1 MNFSVVLIAKNEA
14 RTLPR
19 LLDSLKEFRDLGGE
33 VILVDTGS
41 VDDTV
46 KVAQESGCRVTEAG
60 ERFITTIDEDLA
72 NKINE
77 KFVVGGEEPIVKK
90 GERLF
95 DYAAARNYAATLASN
110 DMVAMPDCDE
120 IYTKLNLKRLSDLIA
135 AGTEQFEYNF
145 VFSHDAEGAELIK
158 FLHSKFYDRRK
169 LRWVGIIHEVLQKI
183 PGDGPVKSEVLGE
196 DVIKLEHFQN
206 VETNRSG
213 YLRGLA
219 LDCYLN
225 PGNDRN
231 AHYFGRE
238 LYYNK
243 RYLSAIAQL
252 ERHIAMDAWPT
263 EASSSMIFIGDCCM
277 ELNLPMDALSW
288 YQEAFDKEPGRR
300 EPLMKIAEYYWRKGS
315 KAHVA
320 AYVTAA
326 LTIPASGFYANYQP
340 YYENLPH
347 ELLYWALYD
356 TDRRA
361 SKAHFE
367 ACIGY
372 QPLNPKYLH
381 DLQWFY
387 PLPKVS
393 IVVIASPGVDD
404 QLKKCMDSIE
414 ELDYPKDKI
423 ETIIIQDIP
432 VQGVAKRFNE
442 GVAKASGEFIVCVTG
457 AANFDRLAI
466 ITAVKILTDN
476 SKGFGVFNS
485 EVAEKMYRFFIIHNN
500 LCNMLKGVILNE
512 DPGIAYPETD
522 LWEKMD
528 ALNQAINLKRAVVRR
543 V

>member
-1 MNFSVVLIAKNEA
+1 MNFSVVLIARNEA
-14 RTLPR
+14 RTLPH
-19 LLDSLKEFRDLGGE
+19 LLESLKEFRDLGGE

-41 VDDTV
+41 TDDTV
-46 KVAQESGCRVTEAG
+46 KVAQDAGCHVTEAG
-60 ERFITTIDEDLA
+60 ERFVTTIDEDLA
-72 NKINE
+72 QKINE
-77 KFVVGGEEPIVKK
+77 KFVVGGEDPIVRK

-110 DMVAMPDCDE
+110 DMIAMPDCDE
-120 IYTKLNLKRLSDLIA
+120 VYTKLNLKQLTDLIS

-183 PGDGPVKSEVLGE
+183 PGDGPVISKMLGE

-225 PGNDRN
+225 PENDRN

-238 LYYNK
+238 LFYAK

-263 EASSSMIFIGDCCM
+263 ETSSSMIFIGDCCM
-277 ELNLPMDALSW
+277 ELNMPMDALNW
-288 YQEAFDKEPGRR
+288 YQEAFHKEPGRR
-300 EPLMKIAEYYWRKGS
+300 EPLMKIAEYYWRQGS
-315 KAHVA
+315 KPHVT

-347 ELLYWALYD
+347 ELLYWSLYD
-356 TDRRA
+356 VDRRA
-361 SKAHFE
+361 AKAHFE

-381 DLQWFY
+381 DLQFFY
-387 PLPKVS
+387 PMPKVS
-393 IVVIASPGVDD
+393 IVVVASPGVDD

-414 ELDYPKDKI
+414 DLDYPKDKI

-466 ITAVKILTDN
+466 VTAVKILTDN

-485 EVAEKMYRFFIIHNN
+485 EVGEKMYRFFIIHNN
-500 LCNMLKGVILNE
+500 LCNMLKGVVLNE
-512 DPGIAYPETD
+512 DPGIAYPETE